1 MALQRTKLGNIQFI
15 STSAGPVYTNPAST
29 KTYIRGII
37 VFNSNASNET
47 VNIYNV
53 PASGG
58 SVGVASTGNQFM
70 SASLSNA
77 QTLFLE
83 LPYVITLTDTN
94 ETIQASTTTAS
105 RVTIQILGDRE

>member
-1 MALQRTKLGNIQFI
+1 MPLQRTKLGNIQFI
-15 STSAGPVYTNPAST
+15 STSAGPVYTNPALI

-37 VFNSNASNET
+37 VFNSNLANET

-70 SASLSNA
+70 KATLSSS
-77 QTLFLE
+77 QTLFIE
-83 LPYVITLTDTN
+83 FPYVITLTDTN
-94 ETIQASTTTAS
+94 ETIQASTQTS
-105 RVTIQILGDRE
+105 SSVTIQILGDKE